1 MMASRRRRLENEPE
15 LSELDVNELA
25 EVLADERC
33 RKVLYYLV
41 HARGRV
47 ELDELGRSVLEG
59 DDEHAKVQLHHVVLP
74 KLDDLGLLTYD
85 LETHTVELM
94 LSGSRVCGLC

>member
-1 MMASRRRRLENEPE
+1 
-15 LSELDVNELA
+15 
-25 EVLADERC
+25 
-33 RKVLYYLV
+33 
-41 HARGRV
+41 
-47 ELDELGRSVLEG
+47 VLEG